1 MDTQTQ
7 PRRAVSAPL
16 DADVTE
22 IHLRAGAGEGV
33 RWRIVV
39 AADDPLV
46 VAARGDRARAMRLVR
61 VSLALVGLAFEA
73 LGALG
78 PWSSPPR
85 MAEGDAV
92 AERGR
97 AIIATIV
104 RVLNRRGS

>member
-7 PRRAVSAPL
+7 PRRAVSAQL

-33 RWRIVV
+33 RWSIVV

-61 VSLALVGLAFEA
+61 VSLALTGRAFEA
-73 LGALG
+73 LGAG

-85 MAEGDAV
+85 MG
-92 AERGR
+92 
-97 AIIATIV
+97 
-104 RVLNRRGS
+104 